1 MEKGPKRRL
10 NLRGE
15 NGILE
20 NMRVSLLYMGKVS
33 STKKQYPLFESISKY
48 LHDLYNGSKGKNWK
62 IAGTHVYGISKK
74 LLKKPMKLKF
84 GGKNEKTKYFSYHQ
98 IQGY

>member
-48 LHDLYNGSKGKNWK
+48 LHDLYNGSK
-62 IAGTHVYGISKK
+62 
-74 LLKKPMKLKF
+74 
-84 GGKNEKTKYFSYHQ
+84 
-98 IQGY
+98 